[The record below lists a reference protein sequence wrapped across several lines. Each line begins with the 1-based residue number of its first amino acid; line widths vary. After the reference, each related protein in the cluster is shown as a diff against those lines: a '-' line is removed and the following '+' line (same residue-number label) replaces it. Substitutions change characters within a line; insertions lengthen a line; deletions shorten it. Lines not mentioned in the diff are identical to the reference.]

1 MVCIDHSEEPY
12 FTDFA
17 PRLSARQANPLSRGS
32 YRPILL
38 GARTNIGSRP
48 KQYRFTLRAILV

>member
-12 FTDFA
+12 FIDFV
-17 PRLSARQANPLSRGS
+17 PRLSPLQAKPLSRDG